1 MMTHTCNPSTCEVE
15 VGGSGVQ
22 SQPWIHE
29 TLSMNKGREGQ
40 RKKEKKEKKQHQS
53 ILLHMFLRY
62 MCSDSRVKN
71 LGIMQR
77 RLVF

>member
-1 MMTHTCNPSTCEVE
+1 
-15 VGGSGVQ
+15 
-22 SQPWIHE
+22 
-29 TLSMNKGREGQ
+29 MNKGREGQ
-40 RKKEKKEKKQHQS
+40 RKKEKKKKKHQF

-77 RLVF
+77 KLVFLNPTN